1 MIITPIIYSNSLAI
15 VPDFIVTNGTYQY
28 EEEISSNGRLNW
40 ELALLSGTNATLM
53 FNVLKTP
60 IDVFIVAGGKNGSCP
75 RGGIGGG
82 QVTLTQQ
89 ALSIG
94 QTYTFTVG
102 ESGEDSS
109 IFNNTATSG
118 TSTALPGQVGNA
130 AGVNTK
136 GEDGFYAFGESTSLI
151 FSGRKYGAGGGCGG
165 NNSYGNYATWAGSTA
180 GGATGAG
187 NGSNSTSAPAA
198 ATANTGAGGGGGY
211 YSVIN
216 GGIYGAVGQGGSGI
230 IIIRNAR

>member
-15 VPDFIVTNGTYQY
+15 APDFIVTNGTYQY

-89 ALSIG
+89 TLSIG

-102 ESGEDSS
+102 AKNTDSS
-109 IFNNTATSG
+109 IFNHTATTG
-118 TSTALPGQVGNA
+118 GSTATPG
-130 AGVNTK
+130 GVNTA
-136 GEDGFYAFGESTSLI
+136 GANTTGQDGFYAFGESTSLI

-165 NNSYGNYATWAGSTA
+165 NNSYGNHATWVGATA
-180 GGATGAG
+180 GGVTGAG
-187 NGSNSTSAPAA
+187 RGSNSTSAPAA

-211 YSVIN
+211 YSVVN